1 MNLGISA
8 PVRQIDEDAAAV
20 AAAFPAWHAWVGVNG
35 MLYASKRTSP
45 PVVLRSATQGGLEE
59 EIRHAEAERAA
70 GRWYTAP
77 GTIAS

>member
-1 MNLGISA
+1 MNLG
-8 PVRQIDEDAAAV
+8 AAAQMEEDTGEDV
-20 AAAFPAWHAWVGVNG
+20 NGTFPAWHTWKGVGG
-35 MLYASKRTSP
+35 TWYARRPLTSP

-59 EIRHAEAERAA
+59 EIGHAEAERAA